1 MKLKEM
7 NINDAGIVTGYDTS
21 DRTYRQQLLRMGLIK
36 GTEFTV
42 VRKAP
47 LGDPIELEL
56 KGFRLTLRKAE
67 ADALEVN
74 RV

>member
-7 NINDAGIVTGYDTS
+7 EINDAGVVAGYATS

-67 ADALEVN
+67 ADALEVT
-74 RV
+74 RK

>member
-7 NINDAGIVTGYDTS
+7 EINDAGVVAGYDTS

-36 GTEFTV
+36 GAEFTV

-56 KGFRLTLRKAE
+56 KGFRLTLRKTE
-67 ADALEVN
+67 ADALEVTQK
-74 RV
+74 

>member
-7 NINDAGIVTGYDTS
+7 EVNEIGVVAGYETP
-21 DRTYRQQLLRMGLIK
+21 DRVYRQQLLRMGLIK
-36 GTEFTV
+36 GTEFTI

-56 KGFRLTLRKAE
+56 KGFRLTLRKEE
-67 ADALEVN
+67 ASALEV
-74 RV
+74 RKI